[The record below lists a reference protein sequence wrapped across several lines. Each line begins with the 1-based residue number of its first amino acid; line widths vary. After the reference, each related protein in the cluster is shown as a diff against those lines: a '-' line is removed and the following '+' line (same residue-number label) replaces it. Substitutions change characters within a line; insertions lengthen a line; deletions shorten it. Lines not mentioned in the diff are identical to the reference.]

1 MYHAIIGIKIHG
13 KIVSLRQTS
22 NIGKIFFYIEIGQ
35 QGPNYDIKTGV
46 QTTTY

>member
-22 NIGKIFFYIEIGQ
+22 NIRKNFFIEIGQ
-35 QGPNYDIKTGV
+35 QGPNYDIKTGG
-46 QTTTY
+46 QNTTF